1 MDRALLV
8 HRLHFAFTITFH
20 YLFPQRTMGLA
31 PLIVVLESPG
41 LRRNDETLHQA
52 ARFWA
57 RVFSINFIMGVLT
70 GIPVNAARFD
80 GLKFSHSQHS
90 RRNRRP

>member
-31 PLIVVLESPG
+31 PLIVGLESPG
-41 LRRNDETLHQA
+41 LRRNDETLHQFGTFLGKESSA
-52 ARFWA
+52 LTSSWA
-57 RVFSINFIMGVLT
+57 Y
-70 GIPVNAARFD
+70 
-80 GLKFSHSQHS
+80 
-90 RRNRRP
+90 

>member
-1 MDRALLV
+1 
-8 HRLHFAFTITFH
+8 
-20 YLFPQRTMGLA
+20 
-31 PLIVVLESPG
+31 VLESPG

-70 GIPVNAARFD
+70 GTPVNAARFD
-80 GLKFSHSQHS
+80 GGDVPFH
-90 RRNRRP
+90 RWG

>member
-1 MDRALLV
+1 
-8 HRLHFAFTITFH
+8 
-20 YLFPQRTMGLA
+20 MGLA

-41 LRRNDETLHQA
+41 LRRNNRTLHQA
-52 ARFWA
+52 ARLWARVFSINFISSARFWA

-80 GLKFSHSQHS
+80 GGDIPFP
-90 RRNRRP
+90 RWG